1 MRTLAVVIAA
11 LLTSACWTPGPGQL
25 DPTRYPWDQP
35 RRPGSYC
42 IVSLELGSSNGIT
55 VGGGQEV
62 QLGCEPLQANPSS
75 PGPIKAKGLVPPL

>member
-35 RRPGSYC
+35 RRPGTYC
-42 IVSLELGSSNGIT
+42 IVSLELGSASGIT
-55 VGGGQEV
+55 VGGQQTA
-62 QLGCEPLQANPSS
+62 QLSCEQPRPGRAPSRT
-75 PGPIKAKGLVPPL
+75 IEAKGSVPRP